1 MVLYYIHIIQ
11 HTKLFYKFLT
21 IPLFKPNKTIMK
33 TLKLF
38 AMLLLIVAI
47 AASCKKEAGPAGP
60 AGANGSNGNANI
72 RMYGYPAI
80 TLNVGNGYQVNYSP
94 AGLTSGLIDSSAI
107 FVYYSAGSSQWNMAN
122 GLGPDGDYATIQ
134 YTNPLP
140 AFVGVYLENGDGTA
154 YSGADVTW
162 DSVRV
167 VIMPANSFRIAEYQN
182 LDFNNYNAVAA
193 YSNAK

>member
-1 MVLYYIHIIQ
+1 
-11 HTKLFYKFLT
+11 
-21 IPLFKPNKTIMK
+21 MK

-38 AMLLLIVAI
+38 AMILFIVAI

-60 AGANGSNGNANI
+60 AGANGSNGSNGTNGNANI
-72 RMYGYPAI
+72 QIYGYPAI
-80 TLNVGNGYQVNYSP
+80 TLNSGNGYQVNYYP

-107 FVYYSAGSSQWNMAN
+107 FVYYSAGWSQWNMAN

-134 YTNPLP
+134 FTNPSP
-140 AFVGVYLENGDGTA
+140 AFVGVYLENADGTA

-167 VIMPANSFRIAEYQN
+167 VIMPANVFKIAEHQN
-182 LDFNNYNAVAA
+182 LDFNNYDAVAA